1 MHRGKAIIFSAPSG
15 SGKTTIVKK
24 LVELNPDLEFSISA
38 CTRDRRGRQEQNG
51 KDYYFLSPEE
61 FKQKIDNQEF
71 IEWQEVYAGNFYG
84 TLKQEIDRI
93 WASGNNV
100 IFDVDVK
107 GGLNLKA
114 YFGDKALA
122 VFVKAPS
129 MEILEQ
135 RLRARKTESEDSISR
150 RMFKAKF
157 EMGFEDQFDVTLLNQ
172 DLDQSIVEAQQL
184 YRDFVGPLAAASK
197 T

>member
-1 MHRGKAIIFSAPSG
+1 MHQGKAIIFSAPSG
-15 SGKTTIVKK
+15 SGKTTIVKR

-38 CTRDRRGRQEQNG
+38 CTRDRRGRQEENG
-51 KDYYFLSPEE
+51 KDYYFLSPQE

-93 WASGNNV
+93 WDCGKNV

-107 GGLNLKA
+107 GGLNLKT
-114 YFGDKALA
+114 YFGDNALA

-135 RLRARKTESEDSISR
+135 RLRYRNTESEDSISR

-157 EMGFEDQFDVTLLNQ
+157 EMSFEDHFDVTLLNQ
-172 DLDQSIVEAQQL
+172 DLDQSIEVAQKL
-184 YRDFVGPLAAASK
+184 YRDFVGPLSADFK

>member
-51 KDYYFLSPEE
+51 KDYYFLSPQE

-107 GGLNLKA
+107 GGLNLKE

-172 DLDQSIVEAQQL
+172 DLNESIEEAQQL